1 MQSVLATGPTRERR
15 MIKYVFGPVLGII
28 SIIFLAVYLCVAIL
42 HVILGCIRRLMDLAI
57 NKLIEMA
64 EPDV

>member
-1 MQSVLATGPTRERR
+1 